1 MTHFGTAVVVDPVWG
16 VNPFSERALA
26 THPAILVVR
35 DHDQNNEFLEAICE
49 FLDISVEYAS
59 NRDDLNHL
67 LSGLRPM
74 AVIADLEGEHQ
85 DGFHVMKMVA
95 NSNRSLPILLLTSND
110 PALLG
115 AVDAVQ
121 EVFGLR
127 RVTTVSD
134 ASGIGALVDFIC
146 HAARDAGMPRLMRV

>member
-1 MTHFGTAVVVDPVWG
+1 MTHFGTAVHVDPVWD
-16 VNPFSERALA
+16 VAPFSDRAV
-26 THPAILVVR
+26 TVHPAVLVVR
-35 DHDQNNEFLEAICE
+35 DHDKHNDSLESICE
-49 FLDISVEYAS
+49 FLDIGVEYAS
-59 NRDDLNHL
+59 SRDDLSQL
-67 LSGLRPM
+67 LPGLRPM
-74 AVIADLEGEHQ
+74 AVIADLEGEFQ

-95 NSNRSLPILLLTSND
+95 HCDRSLPVLLLTSND

-121 EVFGLR
+121 EVFGMR
-127 RVTTVSD
+127 RVATVTD

>member
-1 MTHFGTAVVVDPVWG
+1 MAVH
-16 VNPFSERALA
+16 L
-26 THPAILVVR
+26 AILVVR
-35 DHDQNNEFLEAICE
+35 DHDKHNESLEAICE
-49 FLDISVEYAS
+49 FLDICVEYAS
-59 NRDDLNHL
+59 SRDDLSQL

-74 AVIADLEGEHQ
+74 AVIADLEGEYQ

-95 NSNRSLPILLLTSND
+95 NCDRLLPVMLLTSND

-115 AVDAVQ
+115 AVDAIQ

-127 RVTTVSD
+127 RVTTVTET
-134 ASGIGALVDFIC
+134 SGIGVLVDFIC